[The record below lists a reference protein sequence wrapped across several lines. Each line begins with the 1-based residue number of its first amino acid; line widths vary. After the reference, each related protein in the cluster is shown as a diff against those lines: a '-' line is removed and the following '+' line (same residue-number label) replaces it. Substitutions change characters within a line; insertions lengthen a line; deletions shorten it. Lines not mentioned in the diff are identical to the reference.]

1 MTKGNN
7 MAENK
12 RDYYEVLGVSKGAS
26 EDEIKKAYRVL
37 AKKYHPDMNPGD
49 KEAEA
54 KFKEAN
60 EAYAVLSDS
69 EKRAKYDQFGHAAFD
84 PSMGGG
90 GSGFGGFGGFG
101 GGDFDFGDIFSSFF
115 GGGGGSSRS
124 SRNMPIEGDDVMAR
138 ITISFDEAVFG
149 CKKEISFARI
159 EACPDCGASGAAKG
173 TKPETCETCH
183 GTGRVT
189 VQQQTILGYMQ
200 TQRACSSCRG
210 TGKIIKTPCKNCNG
224 KGYIKVNKKIEVSIP
239 AGIDSMQRIILR
251 GQGSAGR
258 NGGAA
263 GDLIIEV
270 RVNEH
275 PLFTRERNNIY
286 CEIPISFSEA
296 ALGAEID
303 IPVLGGKTEKYTVP
317 EGTQT
322 GTSFTVKG
330 KGVPDINSKRKG
342 DLIITVLVETPKN
355 LTSEQKKLLTEFS
368 KSLGESNTGKKSSFF
383 KKLFNK

>member
-1 MTKGNN
+1 

-12 RDYYEVLGVSKGAS
+12 RDYYEVLGVSKNAT

-84 PSMGGG
+84 PSAAG

-101 GGDFDFGDIFSSFF
+101 GADFDFGDIFSSFF
-115 GGGGGSSRS
+115 GGGGSSRS
-124 SRNMPIEGDDVMAR
+124 SRNSPIEGDDVMAR
-138 ITISFDEAVFG
+138 ITITFEEAVFG
-149 CKKEISFARI
+149 CKKEISFARV
-159 EACPDCGASGAAKG
+159 EACPDCNATGAAKG
-173 TKPETCETCH
+173 TKPETCSVCH

-189 VQQQTILGYMQ
+189 VQQQTMLGYMQ

-210 TGKIIKTPCKNCNG
+210 TGKIITNPCKNCNG
-224 KGYIKVNKKIEVSIP
+224 KGYIKVNKKLEVTIP

-258 NGGAA
+258 NGGSA

-270 RVNEH
+270 RVKEH
-275 PLFTRERNNIY
+275 KLFTRERNNIF
-286 CEIPISFSEA
+286 CEVPISFAEA

-303 IPVLGGKTEKYTVP
+303 IPTLDGKPEKYQIP

-322 GTSFTVKG
+322 GTSFTLKG
-330 KGVPDINSKRKG
+330 KGIPDINTKRKG

-355 LTSEQKKLLTEFS
+355 LTGEQKKLLTEFS
-368 KSLGESNTGKKSSFF
+368 KTLGKNNTGKRDSFF

>member
-1 MTKGNN
+1 

-26 EDEIKKAYRVL
+26 DDEIKKAYRVL
-37 AKKYHPDMNPGD
+37 AKKYHPDVNPGD

-90 GSGFGGFGGFG
+90 SGFGGFGGFG

-124 SRNMPIEGDDVMAR
+124 SRNMPVEGDDVMAR

-149 CKKEISFARI
+149 CKKEISFARV
-159 EACPDCGASGAAKG
+159 EACPDCSATGAAKG
-173 TKPETCETCH
+173 TKPETCESCH

-200 TQRACSSCRG
+200 TQRACSACRG
-210 TGKIIKTPCKNCNG
+210 TGKIIKSPCKNCNG
-224 KGYIKVNKKIEVSIP
+224 KGYIKVNKKLEVTIP

-258 NGGAA
+258 NGGSA

-270 RVNEH
+270 RVKEH
-275 PLFTRERNNIY
+275 PLFTRERNNVY

-303 IPVLGGKTEKYTVP
+303 IPTLGGKTEKYKIP

-322 GTSFTVKG
+322 GTSFTIKG
-330 KGVPDINSKRKG
+330 RGIADINSKRKG
-342 DLIITVLVETPKN
+342 DLIITVVVETPKN
-355 LTSEQKKLLTEFS
+355 LTSEQKKLLSEFS
-368 KSLGESNTGKKSSFF
+368 KTLGESNTGKRDSFF